1 MEWKKILVRYRAFI
15 GKMMMFFLL
24 FGLMVTMLDVVMSR
38 DIDWKQAQLIQIKN
52 AQLRPDEAGKHLLL
66 SDGKGREASFP
77 CLSEDVLCQAATAY
91 HAGHNGTPMSADIE
105 YLSLKDYGALM
116 LGADYLDN
124 NTHERVSLRY
134 SKEVVDRQAAQ
145 IEEAET
151 RWSRILMPLRQFSLT
166 FFMVLLAAWLYAGHS
181 AKRTSAL

>member
-1 MEWKKILVRYRAFI
+1 
-15 GKMMMFFLL
+15 
-24 FGLMVTMLDVVMSR
+24 
-38 DIDWKQAQLIQIKN
+38 
-52 AQLRPDEAGKHLLL
+52 
-66 SDGKGREASFP
+66 
-77 CLSEDVLCQAATAY
+77 
-91 HAGHNGTPMSADIE
+91 MSADVE